1 MRSAA
6 QLLLISLFL
15 FVALLTRFALS
26 LFVQVELQAMI
37 HEKKAELERLNAQH
51 DSLQRVEADQKAL
64 IEKLTNNEA

>member
-6 QLLLISLFL
+6 QLLLIFFL
-15 FVALLTRFALS
+15 FVAALTLLSRS
-26 LFVQVELQAMI
+26 LHSQVELQAMI